1 MSDALILCPP
11 QRVGGLER
19 RHPMDLIH
27 RPNKT
32 ITQFLSLSH
41 TVGVHLKNFFC
52 REDSRL
58 TPQNNQPDEP
68 KHQQMEPI
76 PHAHTC
82 QSYFRSGRTTRP
94 TCAGSDVAFLVA
106 SAAFW
111 ESRFPAPQLFHSS
124 VRSPSFLCRSM
135 AIASLAAATLYSCAI
150 SFSVL
155 MQRLASPVQFLP
167 SMPASVPPAH
177 RPWSGE
183 RPGHPRPRRPA

>member
-68 KHQQMEPI
+68 KHQQMEPF

-82 QSYFRSGRTTRP
+82 QSYFRSGRTARP
-94 TCAGSDVAFLVA
+94 TCAGSDAAFLVA

-124 VRSPSFLCRSM
+124 PQYLNGHDKVWNTFTSNR
-135 AIASLAAATLYSCAI
+135 AIGCDHLPARCSETFRYCSYS
-150 SFSVL
+150 S
-155 MQRLASPVQFLP
+155 
-167 SMPASVPPAH
+167 
-177 RPWSGE
+177 
-183 RPGHPRPRRPA
+183 